1 MKLARSDEKLH
12 RFFPTFLIRGN
23 ADRKQPRI
31 RQTRTAPSTAPLLK
45 KTGPLRL
52 ATSRGNPLLAL
63 LAGKPARATTNIRSL
78 ASTTSRSIPTEPAMT
93 SRNGAV
99 TSAAPS
105 ALTRGSAPFDWH
117 RRERPALALLAGKAC
132 TRSEEKATLH
142 PSEVNWNYKSRK
154 GNTMSGTLLAYLIS
168 LGIIGAGVVWIVA
181 GVYPATSA
189 ICIVVGVPTIVVGL
203 LSFFTEL
210 RNR

>member
-1 MKLARSDEKLH
+1 
-12 RFFPTFLIRGN
+12 
-23 ADRKQPRI
+23 
-31 RQTRTAPSTAPLLK
+31 
-45 KTGPLRL
+45 
-52 ATSRGNPLLAL
+52 LAL

-154 GNTMSGTLLAYLIS
+154 GNTMSDTLLAYLIS
-168 LGIIGAGVVWIVA
+168 LGIIGAGVVWVVA